1 MEGDR
6 SSRNVGEPAGVR
18 FMRWGAVLISALRCE
33 EDPGWL
39 VVVGC
44 HNDGEEDTKLV
55 QTPPPLPTNPSP
67 PRDTSVVWQF

>member
-39 VVVGC
+39 VVGC

-55 QTPPPLPTNPSP
+55 QTPSPLLPTKPSP